1 LNQEGDLTY
10 QELERLSATMPRFN
24 ELWLS
29 GGEPTLREELPELIS
44 AFYEFNGVR
53 SINFPANGL
62 LPEKLVGALESI
74 FEACPELRINL
85 NLALDGLDTTHD
97 RIRGVPGNF
106 ERAMVTLAALEKLRD
121 RSPELR
127 VHVNSVVCKDNLE
140 EMLPLG
146 RFIRDRFDLDGH
158 YFQVIRGEPM
168 DQALLDVHKESI
180 AALYRDLQPLYR
192 HYAEKIK
199 KRKNGLGA
207 SLTAV
212 SYLGTLSLYHQ
223 IQAANVDQHH
233 RWPMVCTAGQNIVV
247 VDANGD
253 IRACELRNRLGNLRD
268 FNCDW
273 NLFWKSKA
281 RTEEIDAIVRDG
293 CWCTHVCF
301 IHASAKASPK
311 AKLVDVPRAYLAQGR
326 DRPER
331 RQAPRPGSEAA
342 KPSEP

>member
-1 LNQEGDLTY
+1 
-10 QELERLSATMPRFN
+10 
-24 ELWLS
+24 
-29 GGEPTLREELPELIS
+29 
-44 AFYEFNGVR
+44 
-53 SINFPANGL
+53 
-62 LPEKLVGALESI
+62 
-74 FEACPELRINL
+74 
-85 NLALDGLDTTHD
+85 
-97 RIRGVPGNF
+97 
-106 ERAMVTLAALEKLRD
+106 
-121 RSPELR
+121 
-127 VHVNSVVCKDNLE
+127 
-140 EMLPLG
+140 
-146 RFIRDRFDLDGH
+146 
-158 YFQVIRGEPM
+158 M

-331 RQAPRPGSEAA
+331 RQARRPGSEAA